1 MLGQLLQGSTS
12 TQFKKFQHLF
22 HQGDEVGDLFIVKQ
36 GLLKAYYITE
46 SGKEFVKSFIAEGQ
60 LIASLSALLGR
71 GKKCTFNV
79 VALEDCEVRVV
90 PRQQVLALQEG
101 ELEALRGLNGVLLD
115 LAQKKEK
122 REYEFLC
129 LSAEERYQ
137 SFLNEYPAIA
147 SRISQIDIAAYL
159 GITPVALSR
168 IKARR
173 KQCV

>member
-1 MLGQLLQGSTS
+1 MLARFIQNSTS
-12 TQFKKFQHLF
+12 IQYTKSQHLF
-22 HQGDEVGDLFIVKQ
+22 HQGDEIGDLLFVKK

-71 GKKCTFNV
+71 GRCTFNV
-79 VALEDCEVRVV
+79 VALEDCEVHMV

-101 ELEALRGLNGVLLD
+101 GVEALRGLNGVLLD

-129 LSAEERYQ
+129 FSAEERYQ
-137 SFLNEYPAIA
+137 SFLKEYPAIA
-147 SRISQIDIAAYL
+147 SRISQFDIAAYL

-168 IKARR
+168 IKSRM
-173 KQCV
+173 KQSL

>member
-1 MLGQLLQGSTS
+1 MFDKLLKSAKNVSLRGA
-12 TQFKKFQHLF
+12 QHLF
-22 HQGDEVGDLFIVKQ
+22 HQGDEIGDLFIVKQ

-71 GKKCTFNV
+71 GRCTFSV
-79 VALEDCEVRVV
+79 VALEDCEVRVA
-90 PRQQVLALQEG
+90 PRQQVLVLQEG
-101 ELEALRGLNGVLLD
+101 GVEALRGLNNVLLD

-137 SFLNEYPAIA
+137 SFLKEYPEIA
-147 SRISQIDIAAYL
+147 DRISQVDIAAYL

-173 KQCV
+173 KHCV